1 MVLRRSRIYAALLCF
16 LLQEGSWSWT
26 TKSMTATQRMASHQQ
41 QHAVV
46 QRMSIVGNDCNEE
59 STEGSSNSRRRW
71 LGNVGAMAAAA
82 LGVSTTTS
90 LPSYAE
96 LAVVSSSS
104 VCDPTVSVWSKDGR
118 IIYLLGT
125 AHISSTSAALAGQL
139 VRDTNPK
146 GVFIEL
152 DPKRVSG
159 TGSLAQKF
167 QGDSDT
173 PAPTRASNIIVPQ
186 ISAVP
191 GDSSM
196 VLTSSSSS
204 SSPGE
209 AIPPTAISPATKKEM
224 NNPIM
229 KAATA
234 AVGKQI
240 KGLYSRLDSAGFDSG
255 EEFVT
260 AVKEGKKI
268 GADIVL
274 GDRDVEVT
282 LRRVTE
288 GLAKT
293 DLKAFLSPDS
303 ELERTMQGMLPVNE
317 GVADRMAGASS
328 SDAAKDLS
336 DEQFKEELTSFVETM
351 KTKENVRLIMGQLQ
365 RLAPFLYEAL
375 VSERDVYMATG
386 LNGLNELESIVAV
399 VGIAHADGIEKSL
412 QMNGWKAANPSCA
425 K

>member
-1 MVLRRSRIYAALLCF
+1 MTMTIARKWNVFAALLCIM
-16 LLQEGSWSWT
+16 LCEQTWSWT
-26 TKSMTATQRMASHQQ
+26 TTTTTTTPTRSRSATIRHMALQ
-41 QHAVV
+41 
-46 QRMSIVGNDCNEE
+46 NNEE
-59 STEGSSNSRRRW
+59 MIHACDEFNSSNRRRW
-71 LGNVGAMAAAA
+71 LGSVGAMAASA
-82 LGVSTTTS
+82 LGVSTA
-90 LPSYAE
+90 LPSYTWATE
-96 LAVVSSSS
+96 TLPAVVSSRS
-104 VCDPTVSVWSKDGR
+104 VCDPTVSVWSKNGR

-125 AHISSTSAALAGQL
+125 AHISSTSAELAGQL

-159 TGSLAQKF
+159 NGTLAQKF
-167 QGDSDT
+167 QGDDTT
-173 PAPTRASNIIVPQ
+173 PAPSKESKIIVPQ
-186 ISAVP
+186 ISVA
-191 GDSSM
+191 SSDGGM
-196 VLTSSSSS
+196 ALASSS
-204 SSPGE
+204 GLAE
-209 AIPPTAISPATKKEM
+209 AGALTAKTKKEA

-260 AVKEGKKI
+260 AVREGKKL
-268 GADIVL
+268 GADIIL

-288 GLAKT
+288 GLTKT
-293 DLKAFLSPDS
+293 DLKALLSPDS
-303 ELERTMQGMLPVNE
+303 ELEQTLQSMVPVDAKVASRIAGSQE
-317 GVADRMAGASS
+317 GEL
-328 SDAAKDLS
+328 SDAEFKQELS
-336 DEQFKEELTSFVETM
+336 SFVETM
-351 KTKENVRLIMGQLQ
+351 KTKENVKLIMGQLQ
-365 RLAPFLYEAL
+365 RVAPFLYEAL

-399 VGIAHADGIEKSL
+399 VGIAHADGIENSL
-412 QMNGWKAANPSCA
+412 QMNGWKAAPLSCP

>member
-1 MVLRRSRIYAALLCF
+1 MLPDENNI
-16 LLQEGSWSWT
+16 
-26 TKSMTATQRMASHQQ
+26 
-41 QHAVV
+41 
-46 QRMSIVGNDCNEE
+46 D
-59 STEGSSNSRRRW
+59 GSSSSSRRRW
-71 LGNVGAMAAAA
+71 LGNLLGTATAAAF
-82 LGVSTTTS
+82 GVSTVTT
-90 LPSYAE
+90 P
-96 LAVVSSSS
+96 LASWAATVISSTS

-125 AHISSTSAALAGQL
+125 AHISTTSAALAGQL
-139 VRDTNPK
+139 VRDTNPN

-152 DPKRVSG
+152 DPKRISG
-159 TGSLAQKF
+159 TGTLAQKF
-167 QGDSDT
+167 QGDANT
-173 PAPTRASNIIVPQ
+173 PAPKRESKIIVPQ
-186 ISAVP
+186 ISAAP
-191 GDSSM
+191 GDDGMVMASSTTTSSGEPIPPS
-196 VLTSSSSS
+196 TSSS
-204 SSPGE
+204 
-209 AIPPTAISPATKKEM
+209 TALSAKTKAQLG
-224 NNPIM
+224 NPVM

-260 AVKEGKKI
+260 AVREGKKI

-282 LRRVTE
+282 LQRVTE

-293 DLKAFLSPDS
+293 DLRAFLSPDS
-303 ELERTMQGMLPVNE
+303 ELEKTLQGMVPVNE
-317 GVADRMAGASS
+317 GVADRMAGAGST
-328 SDAAKDLS
+328 DAAKELT

-399 VGIAHADGIEKSL
+399 VGIAHADGIEASL
-412 QMNGWKAANPSCA
+412 QMNGWKAANPTCP